1 MEDRLSLKIITEP
14 KSIDPKVWNN
24 FIYNHP
30 NGNIFQSHAMYN
42 FFMSIDNYFPVV
54 LAAFDGKDNLKGI
67 LLAATIKE
75 SDGIKGSLSKRCIVW
90 SGPLVLDD
98 SNTVLN
104 LLLNTLNKFVGK
116 KTIYTEIR
124 NNFDNKNFTEK
135 FISNGYRYV
144 DHLNFIV
151 SISTVE
157 ENKKKLSSSKRR
169 QINKSLK
176 NGAKIIMA
184 ENLEQVQGFY
194 ELLSNLYSIKVKKP
208 LPSFNFFKQ
217 FYLCNNLGKYFLIL
231 YEDNIVGGIMCPI
244 YKDTIYEWYICG
256 EDEKYKEIY
265 PSVLATWAPIDYA
278 ANNGLE
284 YLDFMGAGKP
294 DEDYGVR
301 KFKSQFGG
309 ELVNYGRFLK
319 INKPVLYRLGKA
331 GLKLYNKFK

>member
-1 MEDRLSLKIITEP
+1 MEIKVISKPADIF
-14 KSIDPKVWNN
+14 SIDDLDN
-24 FIYNHP
+24 FVLKTP
-30 NGNIFQSHAMYN
+30 SGNFFQSIGIFEFYSLINNYN
-42 FFMSIDNYFPVV
+42 PVLFIAEEKGTIYGSL
-54 LAAFDGKDNLKGI
+54 LAVIQKESRFIKGI
-67 LLAATIKE
+67 L
-75 SDGIKGSLSKRCIVW
+75 SSRCIVYG
-90 SGPLVLDD
+90 GPLVLDN

-104 LLLNTLNKFVGK
+104 LLLNTLNELVGK

-124 NNFDNKNFTEK
+124 NNFDNKNLTKK
-135 FISNGYRYV
+135 FISKGYRYV

-151 SISTVE
+151 GISTVE

-169 QINKSLK
+169 QIKKSLK
-176 NGAKIIMA
+176 NGAKIILA

-194 ELLSNLYSIKVKKP
+194 KLLSKLYAIKVKKP

-278 ANNGLE
+278 ANNGLK

-294 DEDYGVR
+294 NEDYGVR

-319 INKPVLYRLGKA
+319 LNKPLLYRLGKA
-331 GLKLYNKFK
+331 GLKLYQKFK